1 MEKHGIT
8 VRETVDA
15 RKTRYA
21 GSDLEDLFDGASK
34 VIAARGKS
42 HVVFDMKKDPPDP
55 AELEKRTLGPS
66 GNLRA
71 PAARIGKTWLVGF
84 SEDAWADAFKV

>member
-21 GSDLEDLFDGASK
+21 EGDLEDLFDGASK
-34 VIAARGKS
+34 VIAARGKN
-42 HVVFDMKKDPPDP
+42 HVEFNLKKDYDA
-55 AELEKRTLGPS
+55 AELAKRALGPS

-71 PAARIGKTWLVGF
+71 PALRMGKTWLIGF
-84 SEDAWADAFKV
+84 NEEAYADRFA